1 MDKSCYVAL
10 PKSGGAGGG
19 QALKP
24 VIAAPSSG
32 TRLYQEEFMGGG
44 GGVEEGYMV
53 TITKVTDAPAAPVKV
68 NATSGESAGGPAD
81 KSMYMPVPK

>member
-24 VIAAPSSG
+24 VSAAPSSG

-53 TITKVTDAPAAPVKV
+53 AITKVTDAPAAPVKV
-68 NATSGESAGGPAD
+68 NATVGESAGGPAD

>member
-10 PKSGGAGGG
+10 PKSGGTGGG
-19 QALKP
+19 QAFKP
-24 VIAAPSSG
+24 VSAAPSSG

-44 GGVEEGYMV
+44 GGIEEGYMP

-68 NATSGESAGGPAD
+68 DTPSGEAAGGPAD